1 MAKIERLYTIPLRK
15 EFNKVPNYRRTRK
28 AVIAIRNFMKKH
40 MKCENIKI
48 GRHLN
53 LELWKHGRKN
63 PPPRIKVKAI
73 KDIEKIKDKEIE
85 IVRVELPNIPTEK
98 IEIKTDKKQKLEDK
112 VEAKSKE
119 EAQKVVLESEKK
131 EVLEKGITEKE
142 RKALQESQ
150 SMPEDI
156 TKHKKTATKQAQ
168 KKLREQKMIPGER

>member
-1 MAKIERLYTIPLRK
+1 MVKIERLYTIPLRK
-15 EFNKVPNYRRTRK
+15 EFNKVPNYRKTRK

-48 GRHLN
+48 GSHLN

-73 KDIEKIKDKEIE
+73 KDTEKIKDKEIE
-85 IVRVELPNIPTEK
+85 IVRVELPNIPIEK
-98 IEIKTDKKQKLEDK
+98 IKADKKQKLEDK
-112 VEAKSKE
+112 VETKSKE

-131 EVLEKGITEKE
+131 EVLEKGTTEKE
-142 RKALQESQ
+142 RKVLQESQ
-150 SMPEDI
+150 SKPEDI